1 MERCKN
7 DENLVSVLKLNDRL
21 KSIDAKVDSL
31 SEKSGQNH
39 NKNSPMKKLV
49 WVMHF
54 CLLWITCMIFI
65 VGAANNTC
73 YYFDNLLLL
82 FGLIY
87 IICVLIRATLGFC
100 YGMVNEG
107 PSVGQ
112 TETSERIKYFL
123 KNRSIQNRIEY
134 WRLFFVKL
142 FDMAQM
148 LFLFNVVCLLV
159 MAFYSVVIV
168 SEEALDLIILLLVHF
183 WITVLDYLTDQLKVQ
198 DTNWS
203 FNYFTAAISLLSLVI
218 GIYSCFRQ

>member
-1 MERCKN
+1 
-7 DENLVSVLKLNDRL
+7 
-21 KSIDAKVDSL
+21 
-31 SEKSGQNH
+31 
-39 NKNSPMKKLV
+39 
-49 WVMHF
+49 
-54 CLLWITCMIFI
+54 MIFI